1 LTFKLAANIIPF
13 VSEAITPMISVEDAL
28 ERILNTV
35 HTLEPETR
43 PILSALGQVLAE
55 DVVAGIDIP
64 PHDNSAMDGFAVIA
78 SDTCGAGQH
87 SPVFLNVIGEVAAG
101 YTTSI
106 KVTAG
111 TAVRIMTGAF
121 LPDGADAVVQ
131 FEKTDETVRNKGGR
145 PLATI
150 GILEPASPGLN
161 IRARGEDICTGQIVL
176 NKGTLLHPAGI
187 GIMASL
193 GKAEAAVIRRPVVS
207 VLSTGDELCPAG
219 KPLGPGQIYD
229 SNTYTIA
236 ANIAR
241 YGGTAKIIGIGK
253 DSIASLREKIAE
265 GLAGDMLITSGGVSM
280 GDYDVVKD
288 VLARMG
294 TVSFWTVRM
303 KPGKPI
309 AFGTLKAGDGRD
321 VPHLGLPGN
330 PVSSMITF
338 EQFARPAILKMRGIG
353 NYTRP
358 VVSAVIDQEI
368 VNDDSRRI
376 FVRVHVSKTGQ
387 GWSANVTGPQGS
399 GILSSMSAANGL
411 AIVPEDCPLVKAGD
425 ELQVQ
430 LLNSN
435 DE

>member
-1 LTFKLAANIIPF
+1 M
-13 VSEAITPMISVEDAL
+13 PMISVEDAL

-35 HTLEPETR
+35 HVLEPETR
-43 PILSALGQVLAE
+43 SILSALGQVLAE
-55 DVVAGIDIP
+55 DVISGIDIP
-64 PHDNSAMDGFAVIA
+64 PHDNSAMDGFAVLA
-78 SDTCGAGQH
+78 SDTYGA
-87 SPVFLNVIGEVAAG
+87 SPHGPIFLNVIGEVAAG
-101 YTTSI
+101 HTSSI
-106 KVTAG
+106 KVTTG
-111 TAVRIMTGAF
+111 SAVRIMTGAP

-161 IRARGEDICTGQIVL
+161 IRSRGEDIRAGQLVL
-176 NKGTLLHPAGI
+176 NKGTLLRPAII
-187 GIMASL
+187 GILASL
-193 GKAEAAVIRRPVVS
+193 GKAMAAVTRQPIVS

-219 KPLGPGQIYD
+219 KPLEPGQIYD

-241 YGGTAKIIGIGK
+241 YGGTAKIIGIGR
-253 DSIASLREKIAE
+253 DSLASLKEKIAE
-265 GLAGDMLITSGGVSM
+265 GLGGDMLITSGGVSM

-288 VLARMG
+288 VLAQMG

-309 AFGTLKAGDGRD
+309 AFGTLKASDGRD

-353 NYTRP
+353 NHTRP
-358 VVSAVIDQEI
+358 VVFAAIDQDI
-368 VNDDSRRI
+368 ANDDGRRI
-376 FVRVHVSKTGQ
+376 FVRVHVSRTGHD
-387 GWSANVTGPQGS
+387 WTANVTGPQGS
-399 GILSSMSAANGL
+399 GILTSMAAANGL
-411 AIVPEDCPLVKAGD
+411 AIVPEDCPLVRAGD
-425 ELQVQ
+425 KLKVQ
-430 LLNSN
+430 LLDNN
-435 DE
+435 AD